1 MMKFEKVKKALEE
14 NIVKALKMKIAE
26 AKKNG
31 KCVVDL
37 EMKKKVFDK
46 QDNGLNDM
54 LAVYFPTSIDKEFR
68 REIFKV
74 SEYSEDTF
82 RKFNSLEE
90 VVKFIISAYC

>member
-1 MMKFEKVKKALEE
+1 MIRFEKVKKALEE
-14 NIVKALKMKIAE
+14 KIEE

-46 QDNGLNDM
+46 QDNGLNDI
-54 LAVYFPTSIDKEFR
+54 LAVSFPTSIDKVFGKEF
-68 REIFKV
+68 FTV

-82 RKFNSLEE
+82 RRFDSLEE
-90 VVKFIISAYC
+90 VAKFIISAYC

>member
-1 MMKFEKVKKALEE
+1 MME

-37 EMKKKVFDK
+37 EMKKKVIDK
-46 QDNGLNDM
+46 QDNGLNDI
-54 LAVYFPTSIDKEFR
+54 LAIYFPTIVDREFG
-68 REIFKV
+68 REYFTV

-82 RKFNSLEE
+82 RKFNSLDE
-90 VVKFIISAYC
+90 VAKFIISVYC

>member
-1 MMKFEKVKKALEE
+1 MMKFEKVKKALE
-14 NIVKALKMKIAE
+14 KKIAE
-26 AKKNG
+26 AKKSG

-54 LAVYFPTSIDKEFR
+54 LAVYFPTSIDKEFGG
-68 REIFKV
+68 EVFKV

-82 RKFNSLEE
+82 RRFDSLEE
-90 VVKFIISAYC
+90 VAKFIISAYC

>member
-1 MMKFEKVKKALEE
+1 MIRFEKVKKALEE
-14 NIVKALKMKIAE
+14 KIAE

>member
-54 LAVYFPTSIDKEFR
+54 LAVYFPTSIDKEFE

-82 RKFNSLEE
+82 RRFDSLEE
-90 VVKFIISAYC
+90 VAKFIISAYC